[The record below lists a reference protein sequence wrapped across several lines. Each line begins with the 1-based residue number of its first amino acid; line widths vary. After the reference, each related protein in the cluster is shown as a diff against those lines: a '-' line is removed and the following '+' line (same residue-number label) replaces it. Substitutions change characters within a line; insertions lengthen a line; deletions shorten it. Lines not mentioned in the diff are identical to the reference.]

1 MEYVA
6 IDFQTANELRASACS
21 IGLVTVK
28 DGKVVDV
35 FYSLIRPD
43 ILHFNKDYTAM
54 HGITKDMVKDKPYFV
69 DLWPL
74 IKEKIK
80 GKVLVAHYAAFDM
93 EVLADTIEAAELRFP
108 NNQVLCTCVLGR
120 ALFPALQHHRLEDV
134 CAAVGYDYKAKYN
147 ALENAKACV
156 AIVEYALKASG
167 APSIQELALHYDMS
181 LGYIGNGTTSSC
193 SLNKKVSAQTVAP
206 MEEEVPTNDFPT
218 GDYLKL
224 LVPAH
229 VFIWT
234 DLALGNLLGDII
246 GTFGTGL
253 MLYATYKRFSGTKRP
268 WLYGFFNFMLS
279 GLLGFSSVGRKK

>member
-28 DGKVVDV
+28 DGEIVDE
-35 FYSLIRPD
+35 FYTLIRPD
-43 ILHFNKDYTAM
+43 ILHFNQENVAM
-54 HGITKDMVKDKPYFV
+54 HGITEDMVKDKPYFV

-74 IKEKIK
+74 IKKKIA

-93 EVLADTIEAAELRFP
+93 DVLSDTLEAAELRFP

-120 ALFPALQHHRLEDV
+120 AMFPDLPHHHLEDV
-134 CAAVGYDYKAKYN
+134 CEAVGYDYKVKYN

-167 APSIQELALHYDMS
+167 AASIQELAMHYDFN
-181 LGYIGNGTTSSC
+181 LGYIGNGIATSC
-193 SLNKKVSAQTVAP
+193 SPNKKAYAQAAVHVQEA
-206 MEEEVPTNDFPT
+206 PTNDMPM

-224 LVPAH
+224 IAPAYVLV
-229 VFIWT
+229 
-234 DLALGNLLGDII
+234 LADMAMGKPLGGII
-246 GTFGTGL
+246 GVAGTVL
-253 MLYATYKRFSGTKRP
+253 IFYATYKRFSGTKRP
-268 WLYGFFNFMLS
+268 WLYGFFNIMLS
-279 GLLGFSSVGRKK
+279 GLLGFTSVGRKK